1 MRIAVIVLVLSAFAA
16 AQHDMKD
23 HSAHDQMNKRGAEA
37 MGFDQQTTT
46 HHFLLTKS
54 GGIIEVSVNNAK
66 DIEGLRAIRAY
77 LAMISQAFKSGDFN
91 VPGFIH
97 DQVAPG
103 AKTMTALKKE
113 IEYTFAETDHGGHV
127 TISTANKKALK
138 AIQDFLRFQITE
150 HRTGDPLQL
159 PPATK

>member
-1 MRIAVIVLVLSAFAA
+1 MRIAVIVLALSAFAA

-23 HSAHDQMNKRGAEA
+23 HASHEQMEKRGALG

-54 GGIIEVSVNNAK
+54 GGVIDVGVNNAK
-66 DIEGLRAIRAY
+66 DIEGLRAIRAH

-91 VPGFIH
+91 VPGFVH

-103 AKTMTALKKE
+103 SKTMTALKEE
-113 IEYTFAETDHGGHV
+113 IDYKFAETDNGGHV
-127 TISTANKKALK
+127 TITTANKKALK
-138 AIQDFLRFQITE
+138 AIHDFLRFQITE
-150 HRTGDPLQL
+150 HRTGDPLQV
-159 PPATK
+159 PAATK